1 MPIFFYLSSKE
12 DYAKTHLFPS
22 IFLLYLYFVLFQIF
36 KQRVIFNYILT
47 DAGRG
52 GEGGGG
58 GGGEG
63 EEEAGEGAGEHGQ
76 HQLQTQADYHAT
88 SLKGLSQENGLLC
101 LRVIE

>member
-1 MPIFFYLSSKE
+1 
-12 DYAKTHLFPS
+12 
-22 IFLLYLYFVLFQIF
+22 LFQIF
-36 KQRVIFNYILT
+36 TQRVIFSYILM

-63 EEEAGEGAGEHGQ
+63 EEEAGERAGEHGQ
-76 HQLQTQADYHAT
+76 HQLQTQADYHAI